1 MPKKHPTEVRE
12 RAVRMTLDRLKDYP
26 SMWAACRDL
35 APKLNIGAETL
46 RKWVTQA
53 QADAGERTGPTSEEL
68 EEIKRLKREN
78 RDLRE
83 TNDILKAAA
92 SFLSSGSS
100 TLATVPSRF
109 HPGDEGERPWSRVDV
124 RRPARAGRR
133 CHFTVMSGMED
144 SRCRRASSE
153 RRGPRRP
160 SQSIES
166 ARRPGSSATRD
177 PLWSEEGDGVASP
190 GRVR

>member
-1 MPKKHPTEVRE
+1 MPKKHPIEVRE
-12 RAVRMTLDRLKDYP
+12 RALRMTLDRLKDYP
-26 SMWAACRDL
+26 AMWAACRDL

-53 QADAGERTGPTSEEL
+53 QADAGESTGPTTEEL

-109 HPGDEGERPWSRVDV
+109 HRPDEGERPWSRVDV

-133 CHFTVMSGMED
+133 SHFT
-144 SRCRRASSE
+144 
-153 RRGPRRP
+153 
-160 SQSIES
+160 
-166 ARRPGSSATRD
+166 ARTAFMGVNLSSAKYLSSNGRSS
-177 PLWSEEGDGVASP
+177 LRGVLRS
-190 GRVR
+190 GTHKTQVVG